1 MKTAFFTFLGALVAG
16 LILFAL
22 YIGWQRLDHWEQGK
36 DYWIA
41 QLGQAHVNTRGVI
54 PGLSP
59 EEYQRQI
66 DELDGQ
72 LKGRRRVAHE
82 LRLYL
87 DKTKPFGLPLTA
99 EERKLRES
107 LGPP

>member
-1 MKTAFFTFLGALVAG
+1 MKTAFYSFLGVLAAG

-22 YIGWQRLDHWEQGK
+22 YIGWQRLDRWEQGK
-36 DYWIA
+36 NYWLA
-41 QLGQAHVNTRGVI
+41 QLSHARINSGPVI

-59 EEYQRQI
+59 EDYQRQI

-72 LKGRRRVAHE
+72 LKAHRQVTHE

-87 DKTKPFGLPLTA
+87 DNKPFGLPLTP
-99 EERKLRES
+99 EEKKLRER